1 MIGRRLCPGCRQ
13 FFPMTERHFRKNRKG
28 DGPKSLSN
36 RCRLCMTR
44 TDKIG
49 RLRRR
54 LEGLLPIIR
63 PLAEIERAAIERA
76 IVLTGCPEH
85 AAKLLGIGKATI
97 YRRMRAYAKLAPLK
111 QAYGV
116 KHPAELRKEMIALQ
130 ERDAQIRRDA
140 KESALAKLTA
150 LHSPPRP
157 SSPESPTPKA
167 PTSLRRW
174 LDGL

>member
-13 FFPMTERHFRKNRKG
+13 FFPLTERHFRKNRKG

-97 YRRMRAYAKLAPLK
+97 YRRMRAYAKLPPLK
-111 QAYGV
+111 PAYGV
-116 KHPAELRKEMIALQ
+116 KHPVELRKELAALQ

-140 KESALAKLTA
+140 KESALAKMTTE
-150 LHSPPRP
+150 HSRPRL
-157 SSPESPTPKA
+157 SSPESPAPKA
-167 PTSLRRW
+167 PTSLRKW